1 MFIKWL
7 QYVKSAWGKSDDDG
21 WVGGGRRGLLTKL
34 AAAVC
39 NVMRLRRF
47 AAASAPS
54 RRHYT
59 PHSVVG
65 YAHHSI
71 NVVLVERL
79 GVAAGT
85 KLCNPISTSP
95 LTKDQKLVSLSCA
108 TLVL

>member
-7 QYVKSAWGKSDDDG
+7 QYVKSAWGKGDDDG
-21 WVGGGRRGLLTKL
+21 GGGGLLTKL

-47 AAASAPS
+47 AAASA
-54 RRHYT
+54 RT

-71 NVVLVERL
+71 NVVLADRL

>member
-1 MFIKWL
+1 M
-7 QYVKSAWGKSDDDG
+7 
-21 WVGGGRRGLLTKL
+21 LTKL

-47 AAASAPS
+47 AAASA
-54 RRHYT
+54 RT

-71 NVVLVERL
+71 NVVLVVRL
-79 GVAAGT
+79 RVAAGT

-95 LTKDQKLVSLSCA
+95 LLSQRTRNSFHFRA
-108 TLVL
+108 QHWFSDFVLNVVCNYSSGSQIVLFVQNQTICLFHG